1 MYLAIVIDLF
11 SRQVVGWAMGERM
24 TRHLVIDALTMAW
37 FRRQPA
43 KGLIFHS
50 DQGSQY
56 ASTDFQ
62 ATLRR
67 YGMCGSMSRRGNCW
81 DNAVN
86 DAEQRFQGVIAQG
99 VELLALRP
107 LQMVD
112 HRFDL
117 CRIVRRGRRLG
128 EAGRSRMDDGT
139 AAPGAINGVIPEA
152 PQAITLAALK

>member
-1 MYLAIVIDLF
+1 MTLVSSGRNQSKHPLQVPGHGHEAPLTPNVVELAQQKLAEAEHGFD
-11 SRQVVGWAMGERM
+11 
-24 TRHLVIDALTMAW
+24 
-37 FRRQPA
+37 
-43 KGLIFHS
+43 
-50 DQGSQY
+50 
-56 ASTDFQ
+56 
-62 ATLRR
+62 
-67 YGMCGSMSRRGNCW
+67 
-81 DNAVN
+81 

-99 VELLALRP
+99 VELLALLP

-112 HRFDL
+112 YRFGL